1 MVRKIGCFGLLY
13 LYQYIT
19 FNEKQ
24 TKNTN
29 KKTKQPIL
37 HKLFQ
42 KTERRNT
49 TQFVYLIIIT
59 FIPKLDS
66 NIIRR
71 NIQTN
76 LSHEYRRERSW
87 TKFYTLNHTKRNL
100 SNITRAL
107 WQLQNI
113 HRMQST
119 VQGIHSIKK
128 KKKRLLRAIPQEAEA
143 KKETWY

>member
-1 MVRKIGCFGLLY
+1 MNENNKNKAEKGEWRKIC
-13 LYQYIT
+13 
-19 FNEKQ
+19 
-24 TKNTN
+24 
-29 KKTKQPIL
+29 
-37 HKLFQ
+37 
-42 KTERRNT
+42 RDT

-71 NIQTN
+71 NVQTN

-107 WQLQNI
+107 W
-113 HRMQST
+113 
-119 VQGIHSIKK
+119 
-128 KKKRLLRAIPQEAEA
+128 
-143 KKETWY
+143 